1 MAKNIEM
8 NWFNGSEYEVLYPYT
23 TMELVENLQT
33 TIDSTY
39 ENLLNTIN
47 NKGIKTTVLSR
58 LANSVQWQT
67 VSLVCPFTP
76 TVMLCSGY
84 EQANP
89 YDRTVIGIW
98 YGNHWCTMAKG
109 GYGSFFKTTGTTTIQ
124 WEVQGGLSAQ
134 TLNANGWFYIF
145 LLIS

>member
-47 NKGIKTTVLSR
+47 NKGINYTVLTR
-58 LANSVQWQT
+58 RGTNSTNASV
-67 VSLVCPFTP
+67 VLPFTP
-76 TVMLCSGY
+76 KIILCRSLNIG
-84 EQANP
+84 ERN
-89 YDRTVIGIW
+89 TSLGIW
-98 YGNHWCTMAKG
+98 FDNQWATSSGSLTAVFSASISSTNVMSWSWGG
-109 GYGSFFKTTGTTTIQ
+109 GYA
-124 WEVQGGLSAQ
+124 VLY
-134 TLNANGWFYIF
+134 LNDSQSYKF
-145 LLIS
+145 LLIP

>member
-47 NKGIKTTVLSR
+47 NKGINYTVLTR
-58 LANSVQWQT
+58 RGTNSTNASV
-67 VSLVCPFTP
+67 VLPFTP
-76 TVMLCSGY
+76 KIILCRSLNIG
-84 EQANP
+84 ERN
-89 YDRTVIGIW
+89 TSLGIW
-98 YGNHWCTMAKG
+98 FDNQWATSSGSLTAVFSASISSTNVMSWSWG
-109 GYGSFFKTTGTTTIQ
+109 GGHGVLY
-124 WEVQGGLSAQ
+124 
-134 TLNANGWFYIF
+134 LNDSQSYKF
-145 LLIS
+145 LLIP